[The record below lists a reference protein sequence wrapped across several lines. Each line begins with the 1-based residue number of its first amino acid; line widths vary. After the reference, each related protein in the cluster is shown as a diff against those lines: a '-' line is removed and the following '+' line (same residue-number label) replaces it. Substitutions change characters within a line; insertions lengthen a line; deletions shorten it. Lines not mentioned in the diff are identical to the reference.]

1 MSHRGTPG
9 ESPRITLPSL
19 PSTRRGFLAATGAVG
34 GVAALA
40 ACGGATGG
48 GGNSGGSD
56 AGGDLPGVGNN
67 GAAGSGRKGD
77 GADQLFIA
85 GFQWSPPTNFN
96 TFAGSPAWPASS
108 NVAQYIYE
116 TLLRFNIVTGELKP
130 GLAASHE
137 IDGTST
143 ITLTL
148 QEGITWHDGSE
159 FTADDV
165 LYTFELGKIDPGL
178 GVASFW
184 VEVDEMTADG
194 NTISV
199 AINQDRK
206 NVGTVLN
213 SLATQFIVPKA
224 VFEKAAAE
232 TGNKIASWETTE
244 AIGTGPFTLEL
255 ADQTQIILARND
267 SYWGQE
273 FYGGLPAMT
282 KIIHPI
288 FKSNEDGNL
297 KFQNGELDVMQQFV
311 PQIWKMWES
320 GKPVGTYL
328 REAPYYTPGSMPML
342 LMNTARPGLDDPAVR
357 KALAHAVDYA
367 SISETAMSGYSSQ
380 VLASLIIPDGAEDQ
394 WLDRDKASADGWTYD
409 AAKAEQ
415 LLQEAGYAKGGDG
428 FYAKDGVKLGPW
440 KLITPQGWT
449 DWNAAL
455 EIVAKNLQAI
465 GVDAATNFP
474 QQAQTQSAIQNG
486 DFDMACWYVAGT
498 GPSTPWLR
506 FSDVMSNV
514 EMAPAGQTA
523 YRNYG
528 RWENAEVNDLLQA
541 AAAAA
546 DDATKLEALTALDD
560 LYRAEVPAFPLMY
573 RPDEFFE
580 FNATNWANWPA
591 EDNDYAPPMFRGA
604 GNEWIFKLQKIGG

>member
-1 MSHRGTPG
+1 
-9 ESPRITLPSL
+9 
-19 PSTRRGFLAATGAVG
+19 
-34 GVAALA
+34 
-40 ACGGATGG
+40 
-48 GGNSGGSD
+48 
-56 AGGDLPGVGNN
+56 
-67 GAAGSGRKGD
+67 
-77 GADQLFIA
+77 
-85 GFQWSPPTNFN
+85 
-96 TFAGSPAWPASS
+96 
-108 NVAQYIYE
+108 
-116 TLLRFNIVTGELKP
+116 
-130 GLAASHE
+130 
-137 IDGTST
+137 
-143 ITLTL
+143 
-148 QEGITWHDGSE
+148 
-159 FTADDV
+159 
-165 LYTFELGKIDPGL
+165 
-178 GVASFW
+178 
-184 VEVDEMTADG
+184 
-194 NTISV
+194 
-199 AINQDRK
+199 
-206 NVGTVLN
+206 
-213 SLATQFIVPKA
+213 
-224 VFEKAAAE
+224 VFEKAAEE
-232 TGNKIASWETTE
+232 TGNKIAGWETTE
-244 AIGTGPFTLEL
+244 AMGTGPFTLEL
-255 ADQTQIILARND
+255 ADQTQIILARHD
-267 SYWGQE
+267 DYWGQD

-311 PQIWKMWES
+311 PQIWKMWEA

-328 REAPYYTPGSMPML
+328 RDKPYFSPGSMPML
-342 LMNTARPGLDDPAVR
+342 LINTTKPGLDDPAVR

-367 SISETAMSGYSSQ
+367 SIAETAMSSYSSQ

-394 WLDRDKASADGWTYD
+394 WLDRGKAEADGWVFD
-409 AAKAEQ
+409 AEKAES

-428 FYAKDGVKLGPW
+428 FYAKDGQKLGPW

-498 GPSTPWLR
+498 GPSTPWQR

-514 EMAPAGQTA
+514 EMAPLGQTA

-541 AAAAA
+541 AAGAS
-546 DDATKLEALTALDD
+546 DDASKLEALTALDD
-560 LYRAEVPAFPLMY
+560 IYRAEVPAFPLMY

-580 FNATNWANWPA
+580 FNATNWSNWPA

-604 GNEWIFKLQKIGG
+604 GNEWIFQLKKIGG

>member
-1 MSHRGTPG
+1 MTGTAAPRSHIGA
-9 ESPRITLPSL
+9 S
-19 PSTRRGFLAATGAVG
+19 RRHFLAGTGLVG
-34 GVAALA
+34 GAAALA
-40 ACGGATGG
+40 ACGGATGEGGTG
-48 GGNSGGSD
+48 GGGSGGDSD
-56 AGGDLPGVGNN
+56 FVGVGNN
-67 GAAGSGRKGD
+67 GQAGSGRQGD
-77 GADQLFIA
+77 AADHLFIA

-96 TFAGSPAWPASS
+96 TFAGSPAWPASA

-116 TLLRFNIVTGELKP
+116 SLLRFHIVTGELLP
-130 GLAASHE
+130 GLAATYE
-137 IDGTST
+137 VNGTES
-143 ITLTL
+143 ISLSL
-148 QEGITWHDGSE
+148 QESITWHDG
-159 FTADDV
+159 TDLTVDDV

-184 VEVDEMTADG
+184 IEVDELTAEGD
-194 NTISV
+194 TINI
-199 AINQDRK
+199 ALNQERK
-206 NVGTVLN
+206 NVGAVLN
-213 SLATQFIVPKA
+213 SLATQYIVPKA
-224 VFEKAAAE
+224 VFEKVAEE

-244 AIGTGPFTLEL
+244 VVGTGPFTLEL
-255 ADQTQIILARND
+255 ADQTQIILARNED
-267 SYWGQE
+267 YWGKD
-273 FYGGLPAMT
+273 FYGGLPAMS

-328 REAPYYTPGSMPML
+328 REKPYYTPGSMPML
-342 LMNTARPGLDDPAVR
+342 LINTTKPGLDDPMVR

-367 SISETAMSGYSSQ
+367 SIAETAMSGYSAE
-380 VLASLIIPDGAEDQ
+380 VLASLIIPGGAEDQ
-394 WLDRDKASADGWTYD
+394 WLDKDKAAAGWTFD
-409 AAKAEQ
+409 AAKAEA

-428 FYAKDGVKLGPW
+428 FYAKDGQKLGPW

-498 GPSTPWLR
+498 GPATPWQR

-514 EMAPAGQTA
+514 DMAPLGQTA
-523 YRNYG
+523 YRNFG
-528 RWENAEVNDLLQA
+528 RWENDEVNDLLEA
-541 AAAAA
+541 AAAAP
-546 DDATKLEALTALDD
+546 DDASKQEALSALDEI
-560 LYRAEVPAFPLMY
+560 YRAEVPAFPLMY

-580 FNATNWANWPA
+580 FNASNWSNWPA

-604 GNEWIFKLQKIGG
+604 GNEWIFALKKIGG

>member
-1 MSHRGTPG
+1 MAVTGALG
-9 ESPRITLPSL
+9 
-19 PSTRRGFLAATGAVG
+19 GAAT
-34 GVAALA
+34 LA

-48 GGNSGGSD
+48 GDGGGGASGEE
-56 AGGDLPGVGNN
+56 LVGVGNN
-67 GAAGSGRKGD
+67 GEAGTGRSGEA
-77 GADQLFIA
+77 ADQLFIA
-85 GFQWSPPTNFN
+85 GFQWSPPTTFN
-96 TFAGSPAWPASS
+96 TFAAAPAWPASA

-116 TLLRFNIVTGELKP
+116 TLLRFHIVSGELLP
-130 GLAASHE
+130 GLAASYE
-137 IDGTST
+137 VNGTES

-148 QEGITWHDGSE
+148 QDGITWHDGSE
-159 FTADDV
+159 FTPEDV
-165 LYTFELGKIDPGL
+165 IYTFELGKIDPGL

-184 VEVDEMTADG
+184 NDVDELTAEG
-194 NTISV
+194 NTLNI
-199 AINQDRK
+199 AINQERK
-206 NVGTVLN
+206 NVGAVLN
-213 SLATQFIVPKA
+213 SLATQFIVAKSQFEQA
-224 VFEKAAAE
+224 VEESGDSIAA
-232 TGNKIASWETTE
+232 WETME
-244 AIGTGPFTLEL
+244 PLGTGPFTLEL
-255 ADQTQIILARND
+255 ADQTQIILARHED
-267 SYWGQE
+267 YWGQD

-328 REAPYYTPGSMPML
+328 REEPYYTPGSMPML
-342 LMNTARPGLDDPAVR
+342 LINTTKPGLDDPAVR

-367 SISETAMSGYSSQ
+367 SIAETAMSGYSSQ

-394 WLDRDKASADGWTYD
+394 WLDRDKAAADGWTFD

-415 LLQEAGYAKGGDG
+415 LLQDAGYEKGSDG
-428 FYAKDGVKLGPW
+428 FYAKDGQKLGPW

-455 EIVAKNLQAI
+455 EIVAKNLQSI

-498 GPSTPWLR
+498 GPATPWQR

-514 EMAPAGQTA
+514 DMAPAGQTA

-528 RWENAEVNDLLQA
+528 RWENDEVNDLLTA
-541 AAAAA
+541 ASSAA
-546 DDATKLEALTALDD
+546 DDASKLEALTALDN

-580 FNATNWANWPA
+580 FNAGNWSNWPA
-591 EDNDYAPPMFRGA
+591 EDNDYAAPMFRGA
-604 GNEWIFKLQKIGG
+604 GNQWIFELKKIGG

>member
-1 MSHRGTPG
+1 MYNAESAQQGTG
-9 ESPRITLPSL
+9 PS
-19 PSTRRGFLAATGAVG
+19 RRHFMAVTGALGGAAT
-34 GVAALA
+34 LA

-48 GGNSGGSD
+48 GDGGGGASGEE
-56 AGGDLPGVGNN
+56 LVGVGNN
-67 GAAGSGRKGD
+67 GEAGTGRSGEA
-77 GADQLFIA
+77 ADQLFIA
-85 GFQWSPPTNFN
+85 GFQWSPPTTFN
-96 TFAGSPAWPASS
+96 TFAAAPAWPASA

-116 TLLRFNIVTGELKP
+116 TLLRFHIVSGELLP
-130 GLAASHE
+130 GLAASYE
-137 IDGTST
+137 VNGTES

-148 QEGITWHDGSE
+148 QDGITWHDGSE
-159 FTADDV
+159 FTPEDV
-165 LYTFELGKIDPGL
+165 IYTFELGKIDPGL

-184 VEVDEMTADG
+184 NDVDELTAEG
-194 NTISV
+194 NTLNI
-199 AINQDRK
+199 AINQERK
-206 NVGTVLN
+206 NVGAVLN
-213 SLATQFIVPKA
+213 SLATQFIVAKSQFEQA
-224 VFEKAAAE
+224 VEESGDSIAA
-232 TGNKIASWETTE
+232 WETME
-244 AIGTGPFTLEL
+244 PLGTGPFTLEL
-255 ADQTQIILARND
+255 ADQTQIILARHED
-267 SYWGQE
+267 YWGQD

-328 REAPYYTPGSMPML
+328 REEPYYTPGSMPML
-342 LMNTARPGLDDPAVR
+342 LINTTKPGLDDPAVR

-367 SISETAMSGYSSQ
+367 SIAETAMSGYSSQ

-394 WLDRDKASADGWTYD
+394 WLDRDKAAADGWTFD

-415 LLQEAGYAKGGDG
+415 LLQDAGYEKGSDG
-428 FYAKDGVKLGPW
+428 FYAKDGQKLGPW

-455 EIVAKNLQAI
+455 EIVAKNLQSI

-498 GPSTPWLR
+498 GPATPWQR

-514 EMAPAGQTA
+514 DMAPAGQTA

-528 RWENAEVNDLLQA
+528 RWENDEVNDLLTA
-541 AAAAA
+541 ASSAA
-546 DDATKLEALTALDD
+546 DDASKLEALTALDN

-580 FNATNWANWPA
+580 FNAGNWSNWPA
-591 EDNDYAPPMFRGA
+591 EDNDYAAPMFRGA
-604 GNEWIFKLQKIGG
+604 GNQWIFELKKIGG

>member
-34 GVAALA
+34 GAAALA

-137 IDGTST
+137 VDVTST

>member
-1 MSHRGTPG
+1 MYNAESAQQGTG
-9 ESPRITLPSL
+9 PS
-19 PSTRRGFLAATGAVG
+19 RRHFMAVTGALGGAAT
-34 GVAALA
+34 LA

-48 GGNSGGSD
+48 GDGGGGASGEE
-56 AGGDLPGVGNN
+56 LVGVGNN
-67 GAAGSGRKGD
+67 GEAGTGRSGEA
-77 GADQLFIA
+77 ADQLFIA
-85 GFQWSPPTNFN
+85 GFQWSPPTTFN
-96 TFAGSPAWPASS
+96 TFAAAPAWPASA

-116 TLLRFNIVTGELKP
+116 TLLRFHIVSGELLP
-130 GLAASHE
+130 GLAASYE
-137 IDGTST
+137 VNGTES

-148 QEGITWHDGSE
+148 QDGITWHDGSE
-159 FTADDV
+159 FTPEDV
-165 LYTFELGKIDPGL
+165 IYTFELGKIDPGL

-184 VEVDEMTADG
+184 NDVDELTAEG
-194 NTISV
+194 NTLNI
-199 AINQDRK
+199 AINQERK
-206 NVGTVLN
+206 NVGAVLN
-213 SLATQFIVPKA
+213 SLATQFIVAKSQFEQA
-224 VFEKAAAE
+224 VEESGDSIAA
-232 TGNKIASWETTE
+232 WETME
-244 AIGTGPFTLEL
+244 PLGTGPFTLEL
-255 ADQTQIILARND
+255 ADQTQIILARHED
-267 SYWGQE
+267 YWGQD

-328 REAPYYTPGSMPML
+328 REEPYYTPGSMPML
-342 LMNTARPGLDDPAVR
+342 LINTTKPGLDDPAVR

-367 SISETAMSGYSSQ
+367 SIAETAMSGYSSQ

-394 WLDRDKASADGWTYD
+394 WLDRDKAAADGWTFD

-415 LLQEAGYAKGGDG
+415 LLQDAGYEKGSDG
-428 FYAKDGVKLGPW
+428 FYAKDGQKLGPW

-455 EIVAKNLQAI
+455 EIVAKNLQSI

-498 GPSTPWLR
+498 GPATPWQR

-514 EMAPAGQTA
+514 DMAPAGQTA

-528 RWENAEVNDLLQA
+528 RWENDEVNDLLTA
-541 AAAAA
+541 ASSAA
-546 DDATKLEALTALDD
+546 DDASKLEALTALDD

-580 FNATNWANWPA
+580 FNAGNWSNWPA
-591 EDNDYAPPMFRGA
+591 EDNDYAAPMFRGA
-604 GNEWIFKLQKIGG
+604 GNQWIFELKKIGG